1 MTCNC
6 NCNCGNFKY
15 GRFVHRVVTTTA
27 GATLALVAT
36 NSDNINDK
44 DPFKFCANAR
54 IINNLPETPVPVTIE
69 VNGVQ
74 VPLWNKYGEQ
84 ILSSAIPREA
94 FGYYSETPTP
104 HVILVNTPE
113 TVVCP

>member
-6 NCNCGNFKY
+6 NCNCGAYNLS
-15 GRFVHRVVTTTA
+15 RFSHRVITATA
-27 GATLALVAT
+27 GTTLVLTTT

-44 DPFKFCANAR
+44 DPYRFYANRSIASS
-54 IINNLPETPVPVTIE
+54 LPAVAVPVTVE

-74 VPLWNKYGEQ
+74 VPLMNKYGVQ
-84 ILSSAIPREA
+84 ILSSAIPRRA
-94 FGYYSETPTP
+94 FGYYSVETTP

-113 TVVCP
+113 TITVP